1 MLETAVRAFTTFF
14 ATVGPVDVAAFYA
27 VLATSA
33 SPQRRRAMAI
43 KGTIV
48 ATFLLLVFIVFGRA
62 LLDWLGI
69 SLPALRTAGGILLLL
84 LAIDMVA
91 APPSHWSAATKAE
104 ADEAET
110 REDIAVFPLATPLIA
125 GPGALGAA
133 VLLSAEAAA
142 SLLHQLVVILMML
155 AVMAL
160 TLGLLLV
167 ATRVHRLLGVT
178 GQNLISRVVGILLA
192 ALSVQFI
199 FDGIRGSGIFGPG

>member
-1 MLETAVRAFTTFF
+1 MFETAVRAFTTFF

-27 VLATSA
+27 VLTASA
-33 SPQRRRAMAI
+33 APARRRAMAI
-43 KGTIV
+43 KGTAV
-48 ATFLLLVFIVFGRA
+48 ATGLLLAFIAFGRP

-91 APPSHWSAATKAE
+91 APPSHWSSATKEE
-104 ADEAET
+104 ADEAGT

-133 VLLSAEAAA
+133 VLLSAEAAGNVV
-142 SLLHQLVVILMML
+142 HQLVVASMML
-155 AVMAL
+155 VVMAL

-167 ATRVHRLLGVT
+167 AARVHRLLGVT

-199 FDGIRGSGIFGPG
+199 FDGIRGSGILAAH

>member
-1 MLETAVRAFTTFF
+1 MAVRAFTTFF

-27 VLATSA
+27 VLAGSA
-33 SPQRRRAMAI
+33 PPLRRRAMAI
-43 KGTIV
+43 KGTAV
-48 ATFLLLVFIVFGRA
+48 ATGLLLVFIAFGRP

-84 LAIDMVA
+84 LAIDMVT
-91 APPSHWSAATKAE
+91 APPSHWSSATKEE
-104 ADEAET
+104 ADEAGT

-133 VLLSAEAAA
+133 VLLSAEAAG
-142 SLLHQLVVILMML
+142 SFVHQLVVVAMML
-155 AVMAL
+155 AVMAV

-167 ATRVHRLLGVT
+167 ATKVHRLLGVT

-199 FDGIRGSGIFGPG
+199 FDGIRGSGIFAGP